1 MREEEGMYECQV
13 CGRKYKSQHWLRR
26 HMETNHGGLE
36 ERARGGT
43 SPVVAGRSEP
53 ETGKQPRGRPEEDHE
68 GCLTMARRALQIE
81 GEEVLSFRVYPD
93 RVVII
98 EGPVGYKRVWRRRAE
113 V

>member
-26 HMETNHGGLE
+26 HMEANHEVSDEQAQGG
-36 ERARGGT
+36 A
-43 SPVVAGRSEP
+43 SPVVAEPSEP
-53 ETGKQPRGRPEEDHE
+53 ETAKRPRGRPEEDDE
-68 GCLTMARRALQIE
+68 GYLDMACRALQIE

-98 EGPVGYKRVWRRRAE
+98 EGPTGLKRVWRRPAE